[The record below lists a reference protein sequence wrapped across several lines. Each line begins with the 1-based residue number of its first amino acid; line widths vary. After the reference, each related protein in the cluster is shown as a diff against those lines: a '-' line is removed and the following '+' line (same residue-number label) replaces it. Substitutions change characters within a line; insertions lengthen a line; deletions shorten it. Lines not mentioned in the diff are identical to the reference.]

1 MSARPANLLV
11 SKLPVARQSEPS
23 PQSGNSRPKDINKKN
38 NFYMQYTL
46 KRLMDTKPELAMQLK
61 QRCYAINGCCAAV
74 HRELGPFLNEY
85 MYQEALQ
92 ILLDEQQIP
101 YQREYYF
108 SVVFHGKPI
117 QHKHFVDFLV
127 ENDIILEC
135 KAVDKLVAEHRQQL
149 WNYMRLTGKQ
159 IGILWNFAP
168 PMDQAEHYYLDTKD
182 GVMYMF

>member
-1 MSARPANLLV
+1 
-11 SKLPVARQSEPS
+11 
-23 PQSGNSRPKDINKKN
+23 
-38 NFYMQYTL
+38 MQYTL
-46 KRLMDTKPELAMQLK
+46 KKLVDKHPELCK
-61 QRCYAINGCCAAV
+61 QQKDKCYAINGACAAV

-108 SVVFHGKPI
+108 QVVFHGKPI
-117 QHKHFVDFLV
+117 QHKHYVDFLI
-127 ENDIILEC
+127 NDEVIVEC
-135 KAVDKLVAEHRQQL
+135 KAVDKLVPEHRQQL

-182 GVMYMF
+182 GIMYMF

>member
-1 MSARPANLLV
+1 
-11 SKLPVARQSEPS
+11 
-23 PQSGNSRPKDINKKN
+23 
-38 NFYMQYTL
+38 MQYTL
-46 KRLMDTKPELAMQLK
+46 KRLIDKHPELCEQLK
-61 QRCYAINGCCAAV
+61 AKCYAINGACAAV

-92 ILLDEQQIP
+92 ILLDEQQIH

-117 QHKHFVDFLV
+117 QHKHFVDFLI
-127 ENDIILEC
+127 NDEVIVEC
-135 KAVDKLVAEHRQQL
+135 KAVDKLVVEHRQQL

-168 PMDQAEHYYLDTKD
+168 PIDQAEHYYLDTKD

>member
-1 MSARPANLLV
+1 MSARPAALPVKNF
-11 SKLPVARQSEPS
+11 PVARQSEPS
-23 PQSGNSRPKDINKKN
+23 PQSGKQPSEGHKHKKH
-38 NFYMQYTL
+38 FAMQYTL

-101 YQREYYF
+101 NQREYYF
-108 SVVFHGKPI
+108 QVVFHGKPI
-117 QHKHFVDFLV
+117 QHKHFVDFVV

-159 IGILWNFAP
+159 IGILYNFAP
-168 PMDQAEHYYLDTKD
+168 PMDQCEHYFLDVEN
-182 GVMYMF
+182 GQMFMF

>member
-1 MSARPANLLV
+1 
-11 SKLPVARQSEPS
+11 
-23 PQSGNSRPKDINKKN
+23 
-38 NFYMQYTL
+38 MQYTL
-46 KRLMDTKPELAMQLK
+46 KKLVDKYPELCKQLK
-61 QRCYAINGCCAAV
+61 DKCYAINGACAAV

-101 YQREYYF
+101 NQREYYF
-108 SVVFHGKPI
+108 QVVFHGKPI
-117 QHKHFVDFLV
+117 QHKHFVDFLI
-127 ENDIILEC
+127 NDEVIVEC
-135 KAVDKLVAEHRQQL
+135 KAVDKLVPEHRQQL

-168 PMDQAEHYYLDTKD
+168 PMDQAEQYYLDTKD